1 MINKAKFK
9 EFCEK
14 NEIKLQLNL
23 ENQDAV
29 YIYRTDWEKLK
40 KFYKKRPTST
50 LFWLDFS
57 NAKHEKF
64 SADPYKDMLGRT
76 GMWESNLYGH
86 GFVNFLQDMSHFTEY
101 NLDSCIA
108 NEKVMY
114 TYMPEW
120 EMGFS
125 TLDELQTYLDMDLK
139 NHEDIYKLNNDENWK
154 GMIKTI
160 KEKTLEKRELEK
172 SIAELKKKFL
182 NITQRK
188 GAIITDF

>member
-1 MINKAKFK
+1 MINKDKFE

-14 NEIKLQLNL
+14 NEIELHYPDL
-23 ENQDAV
+23 ENTDAV

-50 LFWLDFS
+50 LFWIDFE
-57 NAKHEKF
+57 NKHEKF
-64 SADPYKDMLGRT
+64 SADPYKDMLGRK

>member
-1 MINKAKFK
+1 MFN
-9 EFCEK
+9 
-14 NEIKLQLNL
+14 
-23 ENQDAV
+23 
-29 YIYRTDWEKLK
+29 
-40 KFYKKRPTST
+40 
-50 LFWLDFS
+50 
-57 NAKHEKF
+57 
-64 SADPYKDMLGRT
+64 
-76 GMWESNLYGH
+76 
-86 GFVNFLQDMSHFTEY
+86 FTEY

-125 TLDELQTYLDMDLK
+125 TLDELQTYLDMDIK
-139 NHEDIYKLNNDENWK
+139 NHEDIYKLNNDEKWK

>member
-1 MINKAKFK
+1 MINKDKFK

-14 NEIKLQLNL
+14 NEIELNFNI
-23 ENQDAV
+23 EDALTV
-29 YIYRTDWEKLK
+29 TIYRTDWVKLK
-40 KFYKKRPTST
+40 KFYKKRPSSE
-50 LFWLDFS
+50 LFWIDFK
-57 NAKHEKF
+57 NKQERF
-64 SADPYKDMLGRT
+64 SCDPYKDMLGRK
-76 GMWESNLYGH
+76 GMWESNLYGY
-86 GFVNFLQDMSHFTEY
+86 GFVKFLQDMSHFTEY

-114 TYMPEW
+114 SYMPEW

-125 TLDELQTYLDMDLK
+125 TLEELQTYLDMDLK
-139 NHEDIYKLNNDENWK
+139 NHEDIYKLNNDKNWK
-154 GMIKTI
+154 EMIKTI